1 MKTLFMDTEIFSEVP
16 LKNGTHRYAEFSEI
30 LILAWAWNEDIVQTV
45 SYPTADFIQSLVDEA
60 DTVVI
65 HNSFFDRTVLAYN
78 GVLIPVEKIDDTM
91 ANAYAHSLPG
101 SLDQLCEVLGVP
113 TDKAK
118 SKEGK
123 RLIRLFCVP
132 RPKNQKLRRANEDTH
147 PKEWEE
153 FVAYAG
159 QDIIAMRECRK
170 RTPRWNIT
178 PMERKLWYLDQKI
191 NDRGIKVDIEL
202 AHAAIRAADRAQEML
217 AARIAKITDGKVGSA
232 TQRAKL
238 IEYLGEEHDYALVDM
253 KKGTV
258 ATELKDAAMPDEV
271 RELLEIRQQASA
283 TSTAKYPVLIAAAS
297 TRDDRLRGTLQFC
310 GASRTGRWGGRIFQ
324 PQNLMRPTVKHELID
339 MCIAALKADCE
350 DLIFVEMLDDKGKK
364 ILANVMEMLGNA
376 VRGSL
381 IAEKDKKFVISD
393 LSNIEGRVLAWLAGE
408 EWKVKAF
415 AEFDKGIGH
424 DIYVLAYAR
433 AFGVTPEVVLD
444 DKKNGVGLMRAI
456 GKVMELACIAE
467 GQQVLTD
474 SGLRAIEDI
483 RLIDRV
489 WDGVEF
495 VTHEGVVCRGEKT
508 VGTYDGLEAT
518 ADHLVFVEGKSQP
531 IPFEQAA
538 KNRSHLTRCETG
550 GTPIWVGENN
560 ISRPSLHERMEQALR
575 SGTLRRLWARLLD
588 KFTEF
593 NSWSFQRMPALQST
607 TSSAEMAGTSM
618 FGGISTLQ
626 QSEKRAVPRLWS
638 AWNNF
643 RFFFTN
649 SHGRVGSGKY
659 WFAEDQRAG
668 PNSQRQGVLSG
679 QSPMVDEN
687 QQHSELQNKRTA
699 KTYDILNAGP
709 RNRFTANGRLVH
721 NCGYG
726 GGAGAFEK
734 MAAIYG
740 VQLSAEKI
748 DETVKAWRKS
758 NSKIK
763 SFWYDVEWAC
773 RQALRNKGEKFVCRM
788 LEMDRVDFNEMR
800 WLRIKLPSGRYL
812 SYPAGD
818 EDESGQIVYDGIN
831 QYTKKWEQ
839 LDSYGPKFCIAAG
852 TPVLTKKGWKAIERV
867 TAADLVWDGLEW
879 VKQDGLA
886 RNGVKDVISAHGV
899 WMTPDHKILMEQGW
913 VDASQSAGHKRA
925 ESRLP
930 EGFDIRRKRRE
941 AVLLESSMRVR
952 ACIPASFRSNTEL
965 QESRKSCF
973 LRVQEKRKHR
983 KEKYYTR
990 YVEAS
995 GIRSVA
1001 IDDRSL
1007 LYTNTPILEKLRRQR
1022 NKSLPS
1028 LAAGVR
1034 EFLGG
1039 HGPVLQTRPYSGET
1053 EQQRR
1058 VFQEKLPVGNT
1069 QEAGTKQARQS
1080 FGRHALGS
1088 HDGIRSS
1095 RKIRYRKHD
1104 TALSSFSRSF
1114 DETVVF
1120 ETRRKS
1126 EVFDLVNCGP
1136 RNRFVV
1142 MDKDGNPLIVH
1153 NCENIV
1159 QAVSRDILS
1168 RGLME
1173 AEETGYEVCLHIH
1186 DEAVTETDDDPKYN
1200 AEGLSKILAK
1210 TRSWTV
1216 GLPLAAAGFCCSRS
1230 RKD

>member
-1 MKTLFMDTEIFSEVP
+1 MKILYYDTEDFSEVP
-16 LKNGTHRYAEFSEI
+16 LKNGTHRYAEYAEVI
-30 LILAWAWNEDIVQTV
+30 LQSYAWNDGPVTVLEEFDPAQTQ
-45 SYPTADFIQSLVDEA
+45 AMMDEA

-78 GVLIPVEKIDDTM
+78 GVIIPVEKIDDTM
-91 ANAYAHSLPG
+91 VNAYAHSLPG

-113 TDKAK
+113 SELSKD
-118 SKEGK
+118 KEGK
-123 RLIRLFCVP
+123 KLIRLFCMP
-132 RPKNQKLRRANEDTH
+132 RPKNQKLRRATKETH
-147 PKEWEE
+147 PEEWKK
-153 FVAYAG
+153 FVAYADR
-159 QDIIAMRECRK
+159 DIISMRECRK
-170 RTPRWNIT
+170 RTPRWNLT
-178 PMERKLWYLDQKI
+178 PFERKLWYLDQKI

-297 TRDDRLRGTLQFC
+297 TRDDRLRGALQFC

-415 AEFDKGIGH
+415 AEFDKGTGH

-456 GKVMELACIAE
+456 GKVMELA
-467 GQQVLTD
+467 L
-474 SGLRAIEDI
+474 
-483 RLIDRV
+483 
-489 WDGVEF
+489 
-495 VTHEGVVCRGEKT
+495 
-508 VGTYDGLEAT
+508 
-518 ADHLVFVEGKSQP
+518 
-531 IPFEQAA
+531 
-538 KNRSHLTRCETG
+538 
-550 GTPIWVGENN
+550 
-560 ISRPSLHERMEQALR
+560 
-575 SGTLRRLWARLLD
+575 
-588 KFTEF
+588 
-593 NSWSFQRMPALQST
+593 
-607 TSSAEMAGTSM
+607 
-618 FGGISTLQ
+618 
-626 QSEKRAVPRLWS
+626 
-638 AWNNF
+638 
-643 RFFFTN
+643 
-649 SHGRVGSGKY
+649 
-659 WFAEDQRAG
+659 
-668 PNSQRQGVLSG
+668 
-679 QSPMVDEN
+679 
-687 QQHSELQNKRTA
+687 
-699 KTYDILNAGP
+699 
-709 RNRFTANGRLVH
+709 
-721 NCGYG
+721 GYG
-726 GGAGAFEK
+726 GAVGAFTT
-734 MAAIYG
+734 MGANYG
-740 VQLSAEKI
+740 VSKPEDEVVGIVQKWRRAHPKI
-748 DETVKAWRKS
+748 T
-758 NSKIK
+758 
-763 SFWYDVEWAC
+763 SFWRDVEWAC

-818 EDESGQIVYDGIN
+818 EDESGQIVYDGVN

-867 TAADLVWDGLEW
+867 TAADLVWDGLGW

-1173 AEETGYEVCLHIH
+1173 AEENGYEVCLHIH
-1186 DEAVTETDDDPKYN
+1186 DEAVTETDDDPKYS
-1200 AEGLSKILAK
+1200 ADDLSKILAK
-1210 TRSWTV
+1210 TRSWTM
-1216 GLPLAAAGFCCSRS
+1216 GLPLAAAGFCCSRY